1 MVMTSEKDKSKLSKL
16 EIDLNH
22 LKSDTTRLYVA
33 QREADKRLVNIASN
47 FLYIPYEAYSIEK
60 IAIPAFK
67 AIVNDRLRHEHHI
80 KYELLC
86 NYRKDIESIL
96 SFIEF
101 VGNKLQKPFVKDA
114 NEFLLQFHNQPFYQS
129 YQNYPEWSDTY
140 LGGKIS
146 LIDKQLKEFD
156 GNQHKVDFT
165 ALKEEYLAAKAAVN
179 ELSNKYANG
188 ELDDA
193 AFEREMAQYNE
204 ILKREEIIEQIFS
217 RYEYAA
223 ADPEK
228 RMLIPA
234 GSVPVL
240 SDTSVNFLFLLCITF
255 CCAYAVM
262 IEYSGKSR
270 YILITT
276 KGGQKA
282 TMAAK
287 LAILLLLTSLTSII
301 ISCFDL
307 VRLSDELPLEYWGY
321 SLCSV
326 PAFDNTAVDISI
338 IGAFLSAQLLKLI
351 GYLFICVAA
360 MLTAHFTK
368 NYVASVFPFI
378 AVPVVADYLAERD
391 SQALFLPT
399 GLLKGAG
406 YFLGDKADKGYAT
419 EADTVIY
426 FHHVPPLYTVIM
438 TAAVVLFIVIGA
450 VILIK
455 SGENRLNSKRHG
467 VKHIPKAV
475 VLTLALLF
483 CTACG
488 STRQAECV
496 DVLSNTE
503 NSRYS
508 FELKYEDEKE
518 LIAVTDKSS
527 GESFII
533 PEETF
538 VDESYSIMSIY
549 PTENYLYYMKGRN
562 SGVSIYRIKLSDM
575 TREEII
581 KSSDTAD
588 KSILGLTF
596 SWSDTENRFSAV
608 RLFTDEKNI
617 YLIDKNGMVFVLN
630 PFAEKITDCTCIIEE
645 SVLGGCIFDGKAIY
659 YIDEDGVQKMY
670 NVVNKTFRI

>member
-1 MVMTSEKDKSKLSKL
+1 M
-16 EIDLNH
+16 I
-22 LKSDTTRLYVA
+22 
-33 QREADKRLVNIASN
+33 
-47 FLYIPYEAYSIEK
+47 FLYELKKILIKQYSLLLYLIV
-60 IAIPAFK
+60 IIFAAF
-67 AIVNDRLRHEHHI
+67 
-80 KYELLC
+80 
-86 NYRKDIESIL
+86 
-96 SFIEF
+96 
-101 VGNKLQKPFVKDA
+101 
-114 NEFLLQFHNQPFYQS
+114 
-129 YQNYPEWSDTY
+129 
-140 LGGKIS
+140 S
-146 LIDKQLKEFD
+146 LITA
-156 GNQHKVDFT
+156 QHQTYGFATVTERNEYLETITPFTGELTDEKAAEIT

-193 AFEREMAQYNE
+193 TFEREMAQYNE

-276 KGGQKA
+276 KGGQKV

-426 FHHVPPLYTVIM
+426 FHHVPLLYTVIM

-533 PEETF
+533 PEDTF